1 LTHTDYYR
9 LLGLLPDSSVDDIKK
24 AYRRLA
30 RLYHP
35 DMNPAPEAK
44 DIFISVTEAYEFLLA
59 NHNKV
64 KTDQEAYAEAM
75 EDWRKYR
82 QHKAHRRAAAY
93 AHTSYSNFQSTK
105 FYRST
110 RILDATSLIISTVI
124 SVFVIVF
131 TIIGYTYR
139 LHHPI
144 PGLEKP
150 SVFSFI
156 MLLVLGVTFL
166 VVSIIF
172 LKVFLDSSKKNK

>member
-1 LTHTDYYR
+1 M
-9 LLGLLPDSSVDDIKK
+9 LGLVPDSSVEDIKK
-24 AYRRLA
+24 AYRRMA

-44 DIFISVTEAYEFLLA
+44 DIFISITEAYEFLLA
-59 NHNKV
+59 NHIKA
-64 KTDQEAYAEAM
+64 KTDQEAYREAM

-93 AHTSYSNFQSTK
+93 ARTSYSNFQSTK
-105 FYRST
+105 FYKST
-110 RILDATSLIISTVI
+110 RILDGTSLIISLVI
-124 SVFVIVF
+124 SVFVIIF

-150 SVFSFI
+150 SLFSFL
-156 MLLVLGVTFL
+156 MLLVLGLTFL
-166 VVSIIF
+166 VVSFIF
-172 LKVFLDSSKKNK
+172 LKVFLQSSKKNK